1 MENLSGFRFGRLSVK
16 SFVRQ
21 DQYYQSY
28 WLCLC
33 SCGVQKT
40 IRSNHLTSGR
50 VVSCG
55 CHRREQT
62 QRRSIIHGHDR
73 VGQRSG
79 TYHSW
84 CSMLTRCY
92 NEKHVHWED
101 YGGRGIRVCKR
112 WLNSFENFLADMG
125 ERPKDK
131 TLDRKNNDGDYK
143 PSNCRWATRKQ
154 QTQNQRPRRS

>member
-1 MENLSGFRFGRLSVK
+1 
-16 SFVRQ
+16 
-21 DQYYQSY
+21 
-28 WLCLC
+28 
-33 SCGVQKT
+33 
-40 IRSNHLTSGR
+40 
-50 VVSCG
+50 
-55 CHRREQT
+55 
-62 QRRSIIHGHDR
+62 
-73 VGQRSG
+73 
-79 TYHSW
+79 
-84 CSMLTRCY
+84 MLTRCY
-92 NEKHVHWED
+92 NEKHVHLED